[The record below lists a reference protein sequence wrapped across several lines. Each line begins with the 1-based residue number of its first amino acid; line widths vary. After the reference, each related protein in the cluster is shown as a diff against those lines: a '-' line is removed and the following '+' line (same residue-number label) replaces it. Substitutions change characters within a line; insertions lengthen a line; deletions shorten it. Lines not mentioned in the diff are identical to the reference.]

1 MLVADVFA
9 VPVSVVVR
17 VDVALDVAVAL
28 TVVVAVD
35 VAVELTVVD
44 AKHCVKP
51 ARHRR
56 VWAAI
61 EVGLVMDML

>member
-1 MLVADVFA
+1 MAA
-9 VPVSVVVR
+9 VDHAKV
-17 VDVALDVAVAL
+17 LELTVAL